1 MMVSRSLV
9 ASAALFEM
17 AWSGGNMFELLVGA
31 VSSGIRSAS
40 PLPPPRGSFSTGWW
54 YQWLVIV
61 MYGYVVRSAPC
72 LAHSRSPPTGHQLL
86 HTPPARPPQAHIWN
100 GAGRRRK
107 KEKEEDTRQHKRV
120 QRGEAGREPF
130 QPNCH
135 GIATIDLHNALSLF
149 PRGVTNRQRV
159 APH

>member
-1 MMVSRSLV
+1 MVSRSLV

-17 AWSGGNMFELLVGA
+17 VWSGGNMFELLVGA

-86 HTPPARPPQAHIWN
+86 HTPPCQTTT
-100 GAGRRRK
+100 GAYLEWRGKEGK

-120 QRGEAGREPF
+120 QRGKAGREPF
-130 QPNCH
+130 QPDCH
-135 GIATIDLHNALSLF
+135 GIAAIDLHNALSLF

>member
-86 HTPPARPPQAHIWN
+86 HTPLPDYHRRIFGMAREGGKKKKKKTHGSIKEFN
-100 GAGRRRK
+100 G
-107 KEKEEDTRQHKRV
+107 ERQ
-120 QRGEAGREPF
+120 GENHSSR
-130 QPNCH
+130 
-135 GIATIDLHNALSLF
+135 IATASQ
-149 PRGVTNRQRV
+149 P
-159 APH
+159 